1 MDFLE
6 IQHTGHGGLR
16 CMTPSKFWEPLHIFE
31 AGEAMYFYFVHKL
44 TILTYDKDSCVRM
57 WDKLGFCRN
66 IRRVHQTV
74 PIHRETHQCHMRN
87 EWLLLSGL
95 SSPSRLRS
103 LSTHTHTHIHTHS
116 GQWTVTGT
124 DPASHLLS
132 QSSLSATS
140 NWCQQLNI
148 HTETTRQDGQEAQ
161 LMLTT
166 GSTRLAVSRGQ
177 QTWYHFG
184 SIATFR

>member
-103 LSTHTHTHIHTHS
+103 LSTHTHIHIHTH
-116 GQWTVTGT
+116 TV
-124 DPASHLLS
+124 DSELSLELILLHTYS
-132 QSSLSATS
+132 VTAHYLLLVTNVSSSTYTQRRHVKMDKKLS
-140 NWCQQLNI
+140 WCWQ
-148 HTETTRQDGQEAQ
+148 RA
-161 LMLTT
+161 
-166 GSTRLAVSRGQ
+166 RRV
-177 QTWYHFG
+177 
-184 SIATFR
+184 